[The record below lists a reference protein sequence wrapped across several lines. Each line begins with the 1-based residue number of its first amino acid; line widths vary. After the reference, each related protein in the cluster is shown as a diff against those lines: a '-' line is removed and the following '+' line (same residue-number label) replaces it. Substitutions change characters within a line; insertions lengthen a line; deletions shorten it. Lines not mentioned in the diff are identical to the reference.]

1 MGNEFFARD
10 LLEVGVSEP
19 ARFKNPPGIISFSS
33 GAFMGYD
40 KIFPKEDDFFVPY
53 QFSWSEPVEPGSV
66 PQNKTDIMPAETVFE
81 QIGSME
87 GVTRY
92 FQDTNG
98 NSVVVAYSHYARGAY
113 WLTWDLEAY
122 WEFCNEFPFV
132 RPDESEILDK
142 TSWDKLDD
150 YLCGKYRDYLFR
162 RNDTP
167 FSALTVWYI
176 PGLDHEAHI
185 KGMGIYNEYL
195 TDTIDPLI
203 SKFTDRLIGLDEFDN
218 KLFIIVSDHGMTG
231 MPVDLKYKHRNW
243 LGVEVEKEAYV
254 SCKMNVKFVD
264 PDNPKMALESQKA
277 ERSNNNL
284 HIWELA
290 EGLRIIG
297 KHVGLNYKLLVPK
310 EIAEIYGKRDEDL
323 QFRPTA
329 DIHEANVIA
338 ALNGPM
344 AHIYL
349 RGGDG
354 WQDQPSGDDILLL
367 ALMFRR
373 LFQEDGQMLP
383 IQVKD
388 EVKRVFPKLLS
399 SVDKILVRTAGGEY
413 RVYEGYGVSPS
424 SISAMGSGYI
434 EAETRISGLNNLER
448 SGDIILLMKDK
459 TEGVEAD
466 RYTCGVACKAWHG
479 SLNASDSYVP
489 FILTYPGGN
498 SEELNKFVGCETC
511 PSYGG
516 NWKVSDMILK
526 IISEQYK

>member
-10 LLEVGVSEP
+10 LLEVDDGVINSVP
-19 ARFKNPPGIISFSS
+19 PMFGNPKGLISFSS
-33 GAFMGYD
+33 GAFRGYD
-40 KIFPKEDDFFVPY
+40 SFGKLDLIGDEFFIPRSSGADAV
-53 QFSWSEPVEPGSV
+53 SVEGT
-66 PQNKTDIMPAETVFE
+66 PQNHPELYRAETVYE
-81 QIGSME
+81 RLGAME
-87 GVTRY
+87 GLRDYYEKAGGDAT
-92 FQDTNG
+92 
-98 NSVVVAYSHYARGAY
+98 VVVHSHYGRGADR
-113 WLTWDLEAY
+113 WLTWDLEVA
-122 WEFCNEFPFV
+122 FG
-132 RPDESEILDK
+132 ESELLEQM
-142 TSWDKLDD
+142 SWDKMND
-150 YLCGKYRDYLFR
+150 YLEYFEAEDGIRF
-162 RNDTP
+162 P
-167 FSALTVWYI
+167 ALTVWYL
-176 PGLDHEAHI
+176 PGLDHQAH
-185 KGMGIYNEYL
+185 KEGMGAYRDFLIER
-195 TDTIDPLI
+195 TDGHIADVVGSL
-203 SKFTDRLIGLDEFDN
+203 RELDEFDN